1 MRGVV
6 LLSCKLVEV
15 LMLVMTYILVNLV
28 DKL

>member
-15 LMLVMTYILVNLV
+15 LMLVTYILVNLV